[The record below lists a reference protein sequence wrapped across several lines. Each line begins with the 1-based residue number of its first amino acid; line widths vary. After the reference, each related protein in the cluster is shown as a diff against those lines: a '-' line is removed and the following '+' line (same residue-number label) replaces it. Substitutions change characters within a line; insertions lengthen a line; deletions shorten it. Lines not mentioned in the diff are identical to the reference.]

1 MGGFYGS
8 VLIRSEDRDRI
19 LTALDAL
26 AERLKFNCLVS
37 PVTSGWIGVYPDNGG
52 QSDRISKAIAAEV
65 GGIAWHVLVHDD
77 SVLAY
82 WLWRDGELIDS
93 YWSCPGYFSEEDR
106 AAQESLTGNPEL
118 LAATVGGESEKL
130 QELLDRNNSAVF
142 EVERLEKLGKLVGIK
157 NLVTSYEYLK
167 DGETEGITGAKKFTE
182 LPRTARKKKTAEKRD
197 RLKALKKQGSLLYRE
212 EVGQDDCLQICASQE
227 GLLVFRSRRFRDHPV
242 RVSRCRSTT
251 KTVEELPW
259 SITGGVG
266 TAISDESGRHV
277 AIYLRGQGKYRIQ
290 IRDAV
295 SGQIEHEIPP
305 EISDSRVCASRDL
318 NVLATFYEN
327 HLNVWNVRDGKVLL
341 TEKLNDESAIAI
353 HPSGEWIVTASRGLR
368 FRRIELTSNWQDL
381 PISVHIVRP
390 DYGPTRAAYLAE
402 FEATFDVV
410 KKDIPKGMPEGM
422 PEITA
427 ELLGGNTHLSCVG
440 FSRDG
445 NWLWCGGRNG
455 VWVFRWCDIVE
466 KGQAAH
472 AIWWHPTTP
481 WLDLQNATNEVRSI
495 AEAADGQSIYF
506 GTHKGDILQ
515 LDLASG
521 AVRQILH
528 LAEEQVERLVTSIDG
543 AAIGCITTGLENGTK
558 FFMIVQ
564 IWALEALARPTP

>member
-8 VLIRSEDRDRI
+8 VQIRSEDRDRI

-52 QSDRISKAIAAEV
+52 QSDRISKAIATEV

-82 WLWRDGELIDS
+82 WLYRDGDLIDT
-93 YWSCPGYFSEEDR
+93 YWSAPGYFSEEDR
-106 AAQESLTGNPEL
+106 AAQEPLTGNPEL
-118 LAATVGGESEKL
+118 LAATIGGEADKL
-130 QELLDRNNSAVF
+130 RALLDRNNAPVF
-142 EVERLEKLGKLVGIK
+142 EVERLEKLSKLVGIK

-167 DGETEGITGAKKFTE
+167 AGETEGITGAKKFTE
-182 LPRTARKKKTAEKRD
+182 LPRTARKKKAAEKRD
-197 RLKALKKQGSLLYRE
+197 RLKSLKKQGLLLYRE
-212 EVGQDDCLQICASQE
+212 EVGQDDWLQMCASQK
-227 GLLVFRSRRFRDHPV
+227 GLLVFRSRRFRNHPV

-259 SITGGVG
+259 SITGCVE
-266 TAISDESGRHV
+266 TAIPDESGRHV
-277 AIYLRGQGKYRIQ
+277 AFPLFDQEGSRVQF
-290 IRDAV
+290 RDAD
-295 SGQIEHEIPP
+295 SGQIKHETPLGDP
-305 EISDSRVCASRDL
+305 LVCASREF
-318 NVLATFYEN
+318 NVLATLYHSN
-327 HLNVWNVRDGKVLL
+327 LKVLNLRDGKVLL
-341 TEKLNDESAIAI
+341 TDKVEDESAIAI
-353 HPSGEWIVTASRGLR
+353 HPSGEWIVSAWRTLR
-368 FRRIELTSNWQDL
+368 FRRIELTSNWQEL
-381 PISVHIVRP
+381 PITVHVVRP
-390 DYGPTRAAYLAE
+390 DYGPRLADYVAE
-402 FEATFDVV
+402 FETMFAEF
-410 KKDIPKGMPEGM
+410 KKDIPKGMPEGV

-427 ELLGGNTHLSCVG
+427 ELLGRNTRLACVG

-466 KGQAAH
+466 KGQAAR

-481 WLDLQNATNEVRSI
+481 WLDLQNAMNEVRSI

-521 AVRQILH
+521 TVRQVLH

-543 AAIGCITTGLENGTK
+543 AAIGCITTGFENGTK
-558 FFMIVQ
+558 FFMVAQ
-564 IWALEALARPTP
+564 IWALEALARTTP